1 MRTKNGKAAFIKGAL
16 VSNNMDRPTVA
27 MISDFGHSEY
37 VAAMKAA
44 IWRECPD
51 CRVVDVFHDIHHGA
65 ILQGAHLLVKA
76 VAEMPDAVHLA
87 VVDPGVGTDRRA
99 VVVKADGLLLVGPDN
114 GILEPVVRGLELEVR
129 EIAFPPEGASPV
141 FHGRDLFAPTAARL
155 ARGDDMGS
163 MGRRVPSLLP
173 LPSYGFDRFGDRVV
187 TRVVHVDVFGN
198 VQTPV
203 PVSAVED
210 FIDSKREVTVWIAEE
225 AYQARVV
232 RAYGDLAV
240 DELGVLVS
248 SSGHVEVA
256 QRDGPAAALL
266 EARIGDDIAIDV
278 G

>member
-1 MRTKNGKAAFIKGAL
+1 M
-16 VSNNMDRPTVA
+16 
-27 MISDFGHSEY
+27 
-37 VAAMKAA
+37 
-44 IWRECPD
+44 
-51 CRVVDVFHDIHHGA
+51 
-65 ILQGAHLLVKA
+65 
-76 VAEMPDAVHLA
+76 
-87 VVDPGVGTDRRA
+87 
-99 VVVKADGLLLVGPDN
+99 
-114 GILEPVVRGLELEVR
+114 
-129 EIAFPPEGASPV
+129 
-141 FHGRDLFAPTAARL
+141 
-155 ARGDDMGS
+155 
-163 MGRRVPSLLP
+163 
-173 LPSYGFDRFGDRVV
+173 
-187 TRVVHVDVFGN
+187 VHVDVFGN

>member
-1 MRTKNGKAAFIKGAL
+1 
-16 VSNNMDRPTVA
+16 MDRPTVA

-76 VAEMPDAVHLA
+76 VA
-87 VVDPGVGTDRRA
+87 
-99 VVVKADGLLLVGPDN
+99 VKADGLFLVGPDN

-155 ARGDDMGS
+155 ARGDEMEA
-163 MGRRVPSLLP
+163 MGRRVPSLMP
-173 LPSYGFDRFGDRVV
+173 LPSYGFDRFGDRVM

-203 PVSAVED
+203 PISAVDD
-210 FIDSKREVTVWIAEE
+210 FIDSKKEVTVWIADE
-225 AYQARVV
+225 AHQARVV
-232 RAYGDLAV
+232 KAYGDLAI

-266 EARIGDDIAIDV
+266 EARIGDEIAIDAE
-278 G
+278 